1 MSSFLSNKATRRQ
14 PPSASFNNNKP
25 RSTAPR
31 LNINQN
37 HRQRLG
43 HHSNNAYR
51 PSSSSSLRP
60 VNDGAGGQV
69 QLMRQQ
75 QRAVGQT
82 QQQQQQQENVLKE
95 GQIDMDE
102 GEKLNSLIVEEGGR
116 GRDRSFLLVDLL
128 RI

>member
-1 MSSFLSNKATRRQ
+1 MSSLLNNKTTRRQ
-14 PPSASFNNNKP
+14 PPLASLNSNKP

-43 HHSNNAYR
+43 HNNNAYR
-51 PSSSSSLRP
+51 PSSSSSSGRS

-82 QQQQQQQENVLKE
+82 QQENVLKE

-102 GEKLNSLIVEEGGR
+102 GEKLNSFIR
-116 GRDRSFLLVDLL
+116 
-128 RI
+128 